1 MPCLT
6 LHDSTNC
13 TTPSSSV
20 LHDLPEFAQLHV
32 LWVNDAIRPSDSQ
45 LSPSPPAFKLSQH
58 QGLFQWVS
66 SSHHVANV
74 LGLQLQYR
82 SFQWIF
88 RMYFLYNGLIWSP
101 CSPRDSQESS
111 LTPQPQFE
119 SINSSVLSFL
129 LIPLSHPYMITGK
142 NIALTRWKFVG
153 KVMSLLFNMLPRLII
168 TFKRRQWH
176 ST

>member
-1 MPCLT
+1 MLPCRY
-6 LHDSTNC
+6 LHSHQ
-13 TTPSSSV
+13 SVSSV
-20 LHDLPEFAQLHV
+20 AQACPARCDPINCSILGFPVHHQLLEIAQTHV
-32 LWVNDAIRPSDSQ
+32 KSVSDSIQ
-45 LSPSPPAFKLSQH
+45 PSHPLLLASPPAFKLSQH

-111 LTPQPQFE
+111 LAPSFK
-119 SINSSVLSFL
+119 SICSLVLSFL
-129 LIPLSHPYMITGK
+129 YTPNLQSIH
-142 NIALTRWKFVG
+142 N
-153 KVMSLLFNMLPRLII
+153 
-168 TFKRRQWH
+168 
-176 ST
+176 